1 MKVGDLIKHIGSE
14 RVALIV
20 GMYHLRV
27 KGNNKKYAR
36 LLFSREEYVTEAPY
50 DILQDRW
57 EVISAR

>member
-1 MKVGDLIKHIGSE
+1 MKVGDLIKHISSE

-36 LLFSREEYVTEAPY
+36 LLFSRESYVTEAPY
-50 DILQDRW
+50 DILQVRW